1 MPIADT
7 GLERHRA
14 VAQARARRAK
24 LGQGT
29 ARQWGGG
36 SEGGW
41 GLPGLTGTRAGA
53 AMRRGSSGFGRV
65 RCGAGQG
72 SVARGLAGKTGHGW
86 WRQCRSLG
94 MDGH

>member
-14 VAQARARRAK
+14 VAQARARQAK

-36 SEGGW
+36 SEAGW
-41 GLPGLTGTRAGA
+41 GRPGLTGTRAGA
-53 AMRRGSSGFGRV
+53 SMRRGSSGSDRE

-72 SVARGLAGKTGHGW
+72 SVACGLVGKTGHDW
-86 WRQCRSLG
+86 WR
-94 MDGH
+94 